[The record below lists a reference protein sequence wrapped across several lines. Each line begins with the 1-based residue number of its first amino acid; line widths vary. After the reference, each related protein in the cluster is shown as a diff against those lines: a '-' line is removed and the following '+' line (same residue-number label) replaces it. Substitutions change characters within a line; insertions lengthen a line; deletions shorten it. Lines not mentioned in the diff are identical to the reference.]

1 MNFQSAA
8 ILALSVA
15 ILSLVLSVAIS
26 TTLLRR
32 AKEDFPPDPHLAP
45 EQDRLLRLNRA
56 IEQMLELNNLDDRL
70 RLLAVTLHEFG
81 WGRVTIT
88 LRDKSPLIVEPANSI
103 QTPDDLIIDQAW
115 QTRWEKQPP
124 AELTKYRVGPGYFF
138 TKLDIDATDGVRDG
152 SAWLP
157 GDLFAIPIRFGND
170 LTVAVIKLFDPTDG
184 QRPTSANTHYVTIL
198 AAQARAAI

>member
-15 ILSLVLSVAIS
+15 ILSVVLSVAIS

-32 AKEDFPPDPHLAP
+32 GQKALPHDPQLAP

-103 QTPDDLIIDQAW
+103 LTPDDLVIDQVW
-115 QTRWEKQPP
+115 QTRWEKEPP
-124 AELTKYRVGPGYFF
+124 AKLTKYRVGLGYF
-138 TKLDIDATDGVRDG
+138 
-152 SAWLP
+152 
-157 GDLFAIPIRFGND
+157 
-170 LTVAVIKLFDPTDG
+170 
-184 QRPTSANTHYVTIL
+184 
-198 AAQARAAI
+198 